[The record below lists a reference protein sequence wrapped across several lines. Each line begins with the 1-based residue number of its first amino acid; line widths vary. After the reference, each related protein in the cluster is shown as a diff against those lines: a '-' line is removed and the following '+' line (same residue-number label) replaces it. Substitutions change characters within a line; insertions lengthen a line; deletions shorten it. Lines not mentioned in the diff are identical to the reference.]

1 MREYIFT
8 EEEKKIIETYVE
20 SGTRLEGF
28 NQLDHRMKAAWPKLL
43 EDLTL
48 AFKLGA
54 TQHPIL
60 EEYVTQTQK
69 LREWLAKSY

>member
-1 MREYIFT
+1 MREYLFT
-8 EEEKKIIETYVE
+8 TKERKIIETYVE

-28 NQLDHRMKAAWPKLL
+28 NQLNHRMKAAWPKLL

-54 TQHPIL
+54 TEHPFV
-60 EEYVTQTQK
+60 EEYVTQIQE
-69 LREWLAKSY
+69 LREWLGKIY

>member
-8 EEEKKIIETYVE
+8 EKERKIIETYVE

-28 NQLDHRMKAAWPKLL
+28 NQLDHRMKGAWPKLL

-54 TQHPIL
+54 TKYPIL
-60 EEYVTQTQK
+60 EEYVTQNKK
-69 LREWLAKSY
+69 LQEWLAKRY